1 MNRLAPP
8 YLLVTM
14 FAGAQLELVCSKP
27 LLWNAG
33 VDRMERWQLD
43 MSLGFG

>member
-1 MNRLAPP
+1 MPPP
-8 YLLVTM
+8 YLLVTR

-33 VDRMERWQLD
+33 VDRTERWQLA
-43 MSLGFG
+43 MSLGLG